1 MLQNASVVLN
11 RRTSSAVESMTIA
24 NKDLKDPS
32 RIGVDGGDSRMDIF
46 NSREDLRVV
55 VRTPSAAI
63 VDTHVTELEAEG
75 RNGKFVVR
83 SGAEPTMAGLA
94 SGEVVL
100 RKRDGGEI
108 RVRVDW
114 GSLVAVGHQVRV
126 VVENASVR
134 YLDPL
139 PIAV

>member
-1 MLQNASVVLN
+1 
-11 RRTSSAVESMTIA
+11 
-24 NKDLKDPS
+24 
-32 RIGVDGGDSRMDIF
+32 MDIF
-46 NSREDLRVV
+46 NSKEDLRVV

-75 RNGKFVVR
+75 WNGNFVVR

-94 SGEVVL
+94 SGEMVL
-100 RKRDGGEI
+100 RKRDGSEI
-108 RVRVDW
+108 RVRIDW

-134 YLDPL
+134 YLEPL